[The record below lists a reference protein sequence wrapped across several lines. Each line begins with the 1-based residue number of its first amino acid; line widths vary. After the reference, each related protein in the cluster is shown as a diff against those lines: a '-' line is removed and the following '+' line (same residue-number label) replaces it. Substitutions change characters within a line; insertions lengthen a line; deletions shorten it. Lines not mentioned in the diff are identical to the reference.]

1 MDKIIENKKKFI
13 INFLYYGI
21 FAGLYYVVVRYAF
34 GYILPFIVAG
44 VLAITLQKPIRFISN
59 KLHIKAHGAIS
70 TIFVLLIVCAIVG
83 SVGVLG
89 WVLINELKE
98 FSAYL
103 FSRFNSVDELIMSAE
118 EFLITLA
125 AKLPRGIG
133 NTVSAYITDLFNNV
147 STQNTSIDMNLLSA
161 PLSGAWNVVKGIPS
175 AFVSVLVTII
185 SCVFMSAEYDV
196 IKNMILGML
205 PKRKGEK
212 LVTSKQTVTR
222 GVSKIIKAYITLM
235 CITFVEMFLGLNL
248 MKLIGVYD
256 GGYIFIIAF
265 VTSIVDIV
273 PVLGTGTVVVPWAVY
288 NLATGNIGFGIGLLV
303 LYGVITVL
311 RQVLEPKLVANQA
324 GLPAIATIMAMFI
337 GVRLF
342 GGFGILLLPLTV
354 IILKLMYDE
363 GVIGNKQK
371 LDDENADND
380 VVENVSEEDQKADEE
395 GAN

>member
-1 MDKIIENKKKFI
+1 MDKIIENKKNFI